1 MWSRQPN
8 YDGVYDV
15 DDSVTGLIRT
25 SGPVITLNGAWAQNI
40 GEKDCYIDFMG
51 DKGGIRLQYGSD
63 FTVYTTENGALI
75 GYTPQFVTTNMFQNE
90 IDSFIDCVKTG
101 KKLPSHIDTVI
112 VTAKMMQAIYDSA
125 DQHKEIVLE

>member
-1 MWSRQPN
+1 M
-8 YDGVYDV
+8 
-15 DDSVTGLIRT
+15 
-25 SGPVITLNGAWAQNI
+25 
-40 GEKDCYIDFMG
+40 
-51 DKGGIRLQYGSD
+51 
-63 FTVYTTENGALI
+63 YTTENGALI

>member
-1 MWSRQPN
+1 
-8 YDGVYDV
+8 
-15 DDSVTGLIRT
+15 
-25 SGPVITLNGAWAQNI
+25 
-40 GEKDCYIDFMG
+40 
-51 DKGGIRLQYGSD
+51 
-63 FTVYTTENGALI
+63 
-75 GYTPQFVTTNMFQNE
+75 MFQNE